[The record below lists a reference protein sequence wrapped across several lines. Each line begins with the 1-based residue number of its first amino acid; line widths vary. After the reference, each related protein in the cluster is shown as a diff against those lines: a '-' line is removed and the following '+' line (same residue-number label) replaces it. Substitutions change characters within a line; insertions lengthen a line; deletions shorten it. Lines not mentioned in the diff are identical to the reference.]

1 MSIKFD
7 EVMENSFGK
16 TLPQD
21 IKIEF
26 IRQHIEHWS
35 DLGCQNALKSIPD
48 DIQIKKAWDIYRL
61 IKCYEPSA

>member
-7 EVMENSFGK
+7 EVMKNSFGK

-26 IRQHIEHWS
+26 IRQHIKHWS
-35 DLGCQNALKSIPD
+35 DLGCQNALQLDFKDRQSF
-48 DIQIKKAWDIYRL
+48 QL
-61 IKCYEPSA
+61 E

>member
-7 EVMENSFGK
+7 EVMKNSFGK

-26 IRQHIEHWS
+26 IRQHIKHWS

-48 DIQIKKAWDIYRL
+48 DIQTKKDWIYRP
-61 IKCYEPSA
+61 IKCYKPSA